1 MSRPIKILIIGNGF
15 GGVYALK
22 NLHKFFHN
30 DKKIELA
37 LVGEKNYFLFTPLLH
52 EVATGGINPGNIIE
66 PIRKVL
72 GCCLDKFYLGK
83 AEIINFDSHTVQVEN
98 ALISYDYLVLAPGA
112 ETNFYNIPGAEEYS
126 FPLKSIA
133 DAIKIKNRCIMVMER
148 ASHVENRIK
157 RKNMLRF
164 VVVGGGPTGVE
175 LAAELEELIKETFS
189 SYYPEEIMEDTSI
202 VLIQKSP
209 ELVPAFGEKIRKKS
223 LEILRKKGIEVM
235 LTRTV
240 RSEEIMEDTSIVLI
254 QKSPELVPAFGE
266 KIRKKSLEILRKK
279 GIEVMLTRTVKE
291 VGLSYVVI
299 NENIKIFTETVIWV
313 AGVKPAELKF
323 NQPAKQSSDGR
334 LVVNEY
340 LQLENHKEVFAIGDA
355 AAFRDANKNIFLPAL
370 AQVAE
375 KEAKAVAKNIQLLIN
390 NKIPEKFLYRNSGN
404 LMSLGQWMAV
414 GEIFNFTFSG
424 HTTWWFW
431 RTVYLFKLISWRKKV
446 RVAADWTMNLF
457 SPRDIS
463 QL

>member
-235 LTRTV
+235 LTRFV
-240 RSEEIMEDTSIVLI
+240 CGY
-254 QKSPELVPAFGE
+254 Q
-266 KIRKKSLEILRKK
+266 
-279 GIEVMLTRTVKE
+279 
-291 VGLSYVVI
+291 
-299 NENIKIFTETVIWV
+299 
-313 AGVKPAELKF
+313 
-323 NQPAKQSSDGR
+323 
-334 LVVNEY
+334 
-340 LQLENHKEVFAIGDA
+340 
-355 AAFRDANKNIFLPAL
+355 
-370 AQVAE
+370 
-375 KEAKAVAKNIQLLIN
+375 
-390 NKIPEKFLYRNSGN
+390 
-404 LMSLGQWMAV
+404 
-414 GEIFNFTFSG
+414 
-424 HTTWWFW
+424 
-431 RTVYLFKLISWRKKV
+431 
-446 RVAADWTMNLF
+446 
-457 SPRDIS
+457 
-463 QL
+463 

>member
-240 RSEEIMEDTSIVLI
+240 
-254 QKSPELVPAFGE
+254 
-266 KIRKKSLEILRKK
+266 
-279 GIEVMLTRTVKE
+279 KE

>member
-175 LAAELEELIKETFS
+175 LAAELEE
-189 SYYPEEIMEDTSI
+189 
-202 VLIQKSP
+202 
-209 ELVPAFGEKIRKKS
+209 
-223 LEILRKKGIEVM
+223 
-235 LTRTV
+235 
-240 RSEEIMEDTSIVLI
+240 LI

-457 SPRDIS
+457 SPRGIS

>member
-240 RSEEIMEDTSIVLI
+240 
-254 QKSPELVPAFGE
+254 
-266 KIRKKSLEILRKK
+266 
-279 GIEVMLTRTVKE
+279 KE

-424 HTTWWFW
+424 HTTCWFC

>member
-126 FPLKSIA
+126 FPLKSIT

-164 VVVGGGPTGVE
+164 VVVGGGPTGGE
-175 LAAELEELIKETFS
+175 LAAELEELAKETFS
-189 SYYPEEIMEDTSI
+189 SYYP
-202 VLIQKSP
+202 
-209 ELVPAFGEKIRKKS
+209 
-223 LEILRKKGIEVM
+223 
-235 LTRTV
+235 
-240 RSEEIMEDTSIVLI
+240 EEIMEDTSIVLI